1 MKHSDEHRSP
11 EYFQNYIET
20 QRSRIEKFKQ
30 ILVGCAESEK
40 AKLYR
45 NISGRLKD
53 LISAQFS
60 NNDELSAIKNS
71 FEEYAECLNQVG
83 FSSYSEYI
91 DFLSLQLILGI
102 EDVSIDAPSEFDD
115 DLIKILKASI
125 AKEQPT
131 LTDTLNY
138 PEYYGV
144 FKEYYLGNIGFN
156 ELMDYI
162 DNKWYWSSKEFYWFQ
177 SHMREDDIY
186 VGYWCYI
193 ASAVIRIKGDYERL
207 RETERY
213 IV

>member
-11 EYFQNYIET
+11 EYFQNYIKT

-144 FKEYYLGNIGFN
+144 FKDYYLGNIGFN
-156 ELMDYI
+156 ELMYYI